1 MDPYNTAD
9 ALGVP
14 ARATAPQFTPAVDAA
29 NPYAAPS
36 ARLAEPA
43 ADGELVLASRM
54 ARLGAALIDAFIFV
68 VPAMLSALMIPNLGL
83 NEAGDITG
91 LSNSVIALYGLA
103 ALGFMAYQLVLL
115 HRHGQTLGKKLVG
128 VRIVRRD
135 GSRATLG
142 RIVGLRIAVPGV
154 IGWIPLLGPLF
165 GLANVLFIFGDDKRC
180 LHDRFAD
187 TIVVDA

>member
-9 ALGVP
+9 SLGVP
-14 ARATAPQFTPAVDAA
+14 ARGNALNLTPAASAA

-43 ADGELVLASRM
+43 MDGEIVLASRM
-54 ARLGAALIDAFIFV
+54 ARLGAVLIDSFALV
-68 VPAMLSALMIPNLGL
+68 VPAMVIAVALPAMSEPG
-83 NEAGDITG
+83 EG
-91 LSNSVIALYGLA
+91 LSTGGTALIAVFGLVILA
-103 ALGFMAYQLVLL
+103 FCVYQMVML

-128 VRIVRRD
+128 VRIVRQD
-135 GSRATLG
+135 GSRASFG
-142 RIVGLRIAVPGV
+142 RVIGLRYFVPGL
-154 IGWIPLLGPLF
+154 IGAIPLLGPLF
-165 GLANVLFIFGDDKRC
+165 SLIDPLFIFGDDKRC